1 MRTPAEIAVYDAA
14 YYAANKDYIASR
26 HAAYR
31 AANKGEI
38 HAKEAAYRAANKD
51 KLAAN
56 KSAYRA
62 ANKDKL
68 AASEAAYRAANK
80 GKIAAYQAA
89 EVMNL
94 SDVYV
99 RGLIASRSGIPRK
112 YVPAELIQVKRL
124 HLKINRTLKG
134 S

>member
-1 MRTPAEIAVYDAA
+1 MRTPAEIAVYEAA
-14 YYAANKDYIASR
+14 YYAANKDYIAAR

-31 AANKGEI
+31 AANKDHI
-38 HAKEAAYRAANKD
+38 
-51 KLAAN
+51 
-56 KSAYRA
+56 
-62 ANKDKL
+62 

-99 RGLIASRSGIPRK
+99 RGSIARQSGIRRK
-112 YVPAELIQVKRL
+112 DIPAGLIEVKRL
-124 HLKINRTLKG
+124 HLKIKRTLKG